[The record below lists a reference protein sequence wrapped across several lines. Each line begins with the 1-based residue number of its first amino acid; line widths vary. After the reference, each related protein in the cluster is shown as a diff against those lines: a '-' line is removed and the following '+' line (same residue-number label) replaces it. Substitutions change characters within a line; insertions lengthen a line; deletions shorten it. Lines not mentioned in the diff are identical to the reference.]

1 MERRTQIIFIRLCCL
16 YWLAVVPWPSI
27 AATAPSAEPKQQRL
41 PEKGPG
47 VSQVIRAPEWKGGVQ
62 VSRGEC
68 AAADGEF
75 SFWVYS
81 KAGQCGVPREEAD
94 RVVLFRLPTLGVAP
108 LTVTARVPGGRY
120 AVWAYGAGD
129 PGHPFIQLCAR
140 TCVTGEMPPE
150 PGWVFAGRIRTRDR
164 QLMFLRTWDQPQST
178 VLHVQVLV
186 LSSSETPPDWIP

>member
-1 MERRTQIIFIRLCCL
+1 MERWAEIICASVFFPYL
-16 YWLAVVPWPSI
+16 LAAAPLMPS
-27 AATAPSAEPKQQRL
+27 AATAPSTETKPQAESEQ
-41 PEKGPG
+41 EPG
-47 VSQVIRAPEWKGGVQ
+47 VLQIIRASEWKGGVQ

-81 KAGQCGVPREEAD
+81 IASECGVPREEAD

-108 LTVTARVPGGRY
+108 LTVTAQVPGGRY
-120 AVWAYGAGD
+120 AVWVYGAGD

-140 TCVTGEMPPE
+140 TCVTAEMPPE
-150 PGWVFAGRIRTRDR
+150 PGWAFAGRIRIRDR

-186 LSSSETPPDWIP
+186 LSSRETQPDWVP

>member
-1 MERRTQIIFIRLCCL
+1 MERWVQITMAGLCCL
-16 YWLAVVPWPSI
+16 CSLAAPLLST
-27 AATAPSAEPKQQRL
+27 AATAPSAEADQQPL
-41 PEKGPG
+41 GGHDPG
-47 VSQVIRAPEWKGGVQ
+47 VSQVIRAPEWRGGVQ

-81 KAGQCGVPREEAD
+81 TAAECGVPREEAD

-108 LTVTARVPGGRY
+108 LMAKAKVPGGRY
-120 AVWAYGAGD
+120 NVWAYGAGD

-186 LSSSETPPDWIP
+186 LSSSESPPDWVP

>member
-1 MERRTQIIFIRLCCL
+1 MKRQ
-16 YWLAVVPWPSI
+16 
-27 AATAPSAEPKQQRL
+27 AATVPTRL
-41 PEKGPG
+41 PLVLLLWATWPLVSGAAGPP
-47 VSQVIRAPEWKGGVQ
+47 VTEQPPAKTAREPAASQVVRASEWKGGVQ

-81 KAGQCGVPREEAD
+81 TAGHCGVAREEAD

-108 LTVTARVPGGRY
+108 LTVKARVPEGRY
-120 AVWAYGAGD
+120 AVWVYGAGD

-140 TCVTGEMPPE
+140 TCVTGEMPPA
-150 PGWVFAGRIRTRDR
+150 PAWAFAGWIRLRDR

-178 VLHVQVLV
+178 VLYVQVLV
-186 LSSSETPPDWIP
+186 LSSSESPPDWIP

>member
-1 MERRTQIIFIRLCCL
+1 MELRTKIVSTGLGCLCL
-16 YWLAVVPWPSI
+16 LAAAPFLST
-27 AATAPSAEPKQQRL
+27 AATAPSAEPNQQPL
-41 PEKGPG
+41 PEQEPG

-81 KAGQCGVPREEAD
+81 TAGQCGVPREEAD

-108 LTVTARVPGGRY
+108 LTVTAQVPGGRY

-140 TCVTGEMPPE
+140 TCVTGEMPSE

>member
-1 MERRTQIIFIRLCCL
+1 MELRTKIVSTGLGCLCL
-16 YWLAVVPWPSI
+16 LAAAPFLST
-27 AATAPSAEPKQQRL
+27 AATAPSAEPNQQPL
-41 PEKGPG
+41 PEQEPG

-120 AVWAYGAGD
+120 SVWAYGAGD

-140 TCVTGEMPPE
+140 TCVTGEMPSE
-150 PGWVFAGRIRTRDR
+150 PGWVFAGRIRVRDR